1 MTPDMM
7 PDMMPESVPVV
18 PGYSTETNIQLISA
32 QAGGL

>member
-18 PGYSTETNIQLISA
+18 PGYGTGTNIRLISA